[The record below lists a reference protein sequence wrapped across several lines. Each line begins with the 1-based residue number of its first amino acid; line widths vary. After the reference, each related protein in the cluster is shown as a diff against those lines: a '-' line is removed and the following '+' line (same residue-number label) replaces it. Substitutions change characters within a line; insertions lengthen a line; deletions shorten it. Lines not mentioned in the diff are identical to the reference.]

1 MFRMLRTMVLVGA
14 AVGVAQ
20 GGLLLAS
27 GSSAPAPSGGGSSMP
42 SMSPEER
49 AIEAYKSGD
58 DHRIKGKKIE
68 DEAATKTGGDADKA
82 KAKARGEYE
91 KSLKDFKN
99 AAKLNPKLAPA
110 YNGMGYAY

>member
-1 MFRMLRTMVLVGA
+1 MVRMLRTSVLIAA
-14 AVGVAQ
+14 AVGIAHVGIFAN
-20 GGLLLAS
+20 
-27 GSSAPAPSGGGSSMP
+27 GSSAPSGPSGGGGSSMS

-68 DEAATKTGGDADKA
+68 DEAATKTGSDADKA
-82 KAKARGEYE
+82 KTKARGEYE

-99 AAKLNPKLAPA
+99 AAKLNPKLAAA
-110 YNGMGYAY
+110 YNG